1 MQGKGDIASF
11 WAMVS
16 IVHFFAHALFYKELD
31 LPGVDGGLGFK
42 KTTMLIQMMLI
53 PGLDQ

>member
-1 MQGKGDIASF
+1 MQGKGGIASF

-31 LPGVDGGLGFK
+31 LPGVDGG
-42 KTTMLIQMMLI
+42 
-53 PGLDQ
+53 PGLKKNNDNVDTWAGEMK